1 MLRSLV
7 TVQSRE
13 VEVRER
19 ERGGE
24 ARDRVRRDQELGRRQ
39 SWGNFLSLANI
50 CTFSMG
56 ERMAV
61 R

>member
-1 MLRSLV
+1 M
-7 TVQSRE
+7 QSRE